1 MNKGYSR
8 LIKEDKEK
16 IIEYKTTNGSNF
28 DEIVIDSYNHFTQ
41 DLGKTPT
48 IDDIYYDMQNNY
60 EWVENPFGDSPEETE
75 LDFIAIIR
83 VLRREELE
91 YAEEDE
97 ILNEEAT
104 QASAVDGGIVSVF
117 GSNGGNKFDEDNWYK
132 QLFELNDIE
141 ETTIEDQY
149 KVASSRVENT
159 GGGTLV
165 EFGRFENGLY
175 YGLNEE
181 TLAIYDADYYTS
193 YMNQEEED
201 LYDWQAKHLINIFAA
216 DDMEYNIVANQS
228 KEFKKQIIDE
238 E

>member
-1 MNKGYSR
+1 MNKGYSK
-8 LIKEDKEK
+8 LIKEDKKYGIYLLQGEDGVYNSVL
-16 IIEYKTTNGSNF
+16 IDEVDSLEQAEDRVAELRAETGSDAYYK
-28 DEIVIDSYNHFTQ
+28 EINES
-41 DLGKTPT
+41 
-48 IDDIYYDMQNNY
+48 
-60 EWVENPFGDSPEETE
+60 EE
-75 LDFIAIIR
+75 
-83 VLRREELE
+83 
-91 YAEEDE
+91 
-97 ILNEEAT
+97 LNEEAT
-104 QASAVDGGIVSVF
+104 QAAAVDGGIVSVF

-149 KVASSRVENT
+149 KVASSKVENT

-181 TLAIYDADYYTS
+181 TLAIYDADYYIA

-216 DDMEYNIVANQS
+216 DDMEYDIVANQS